1 MESIVNTVV
10 QGSIDFHGQRLADT
24 LTQAI
29 LIISA
34 LVGFI
39 VGFALQDIRYTV
51 FSTLVG
57 VGIAVLIVVPPWPFY
72 TAHPVKFQAS
82 QKKAAALTVEEK
94 KEERK
99 GAKIVYKS

>member
-1 MESIVNTVV
+1 MASIVDTLVR
-10 QGSIDFHGQRLADT
+10 GSIDFHGQRLADT
-24 LTQAI
+24 LTQSI

-34 LVGFI
+34 IVGFI
-39 VGFALQDIRYTV
+39 VGLALQDIRYTV

-57 VGIAVLIVVPPWPFY
+57 AGITVLIVVPPWPFY
-72 TAHPVKFQAS
+72 NAHPVKFQAS

-94 KEERK
+94 KEEQK